1 VRQGQT
7 RCGGRFYDGNVG
19 PRSVVAAM
27 LAALVAVPGAA
38 AAAPASAQPAKVR
51 VVAAPRYKAGPIH
64 KFLLGPT
71 YRRLWTTPVDVEVLD
86 VRTFDGG
93 LKPVSKG
100 GGKET
105 ISLRF
110 ESANGREWR
119 VRSVD
124 KNARRL
130 LPLEL
135 RDSFLEQLAQDQVSA
150 GNPAGPLIVDGLAE
164 AAGILYVPHRF
175 VVLPDDPLL
184 GKFREEF
191 AGMLGLLEENPRI
204 ESPVTPG
211 FDGFTKKFNNTVT
224 LWEHLDDHPEERV
237 NARAFLKARLFDVFI
252 GDFDRHDDQWDWLKR
267 PDSSEWVPYPKDRD
281 EAFAKFDGFILALI
295 RPAQP
300 KLVNFEKHYSDMV
313 GLTWQGRFLDRRHLT
328 TLEWPVWQEVAA
340 DLQARLTDPTIDAA
354 VKRMPPEYYRI
365 VGLQMAARLKA
376 RRNLLP
382 GAARR
387 FYDILA
393 SHSEAIGTDKADA
406 AQITRAS
413 DGRVEVTLGGAE
425 EGRVPYFQRRY
436 DPRETHEVRV
446 YLKGGDDRAVRGPDT
461 QSLFVRVIGGDG
473 SDLLDDSKGGH
484 THFYDSAGENRVIP
498 GPGTV
503 FNDEFYV
510 RPVERNGDPARDW
523 GHMNLR
529 FPWLSAGADLGVFL
543 GAEWQ
548 HTGYGFRK
556 TPYANRQSVRAGYST
571 GLRGVRAEYE
581 GEFVRTHSKK
591 RWRLLARYSDVDLL
605 RFYGFGN
612 QTLDTGNDRFHQV
625 TMRAYTLAPAF
636 RLGPDAVN
644 ISLGPVA
651 RFTSTRLRPD
661 RLISITQPYGVGDFG
676 ELGATARLVLDGRN
690 RKLAPSRG
698 ALLWAAG
705 SYYPAV
711 WSVADAFGEVHGEA
725 STYWSPPVVLDPV
738 LALRVGGKR
747 VWGRYPFQESAFL
760 GGLES
765 LRGLRPGRYA
775 GDAAAYASAELR
787 LALFRFRALVPARF
801 GVFGLADGGRVW
813 LKGEDST
820 KIHTGFG
827 GGIWVA
833 FLKPDNTLSLAAA
846 QSEGHLRV
854 YFTAGF
860 GF

>member
-1 VRQGQT
+1 MDPRPV
-7 RCGGRFYDGNVG
+7 VG
-19 PRSVVAAM
+19 AVVAA
-27 LAALVAVPGAA
+27 LAVASGAAGADA
-38 AAAPASAQPAKVR
+38 AAAPAAPARVR

-71 YRRLWTTPVDVEVLD
+71 YRRLWTTPVEVDVLD
-86 VRTFDGG
+86 LRAFDGG

-105 ISLRF
+105 TSLRF
-110 ESANGREWR
+110 DSANGREWR

-124 KNARRL
+124 KNARRTI
-130 LPLEL
+130 PLEL
-135 RDSFLEQLAQDQVSA
+135 RDSFVAQLAQDQISA

-164 AAGILYVPHRF
+164 AAGILFVPHRM
-175 VVLPDDPLL
+175 VVIPDDPLL

-191 AGMLGLLEENPRI
+191 AGLLGLIEENPRI
-204 ESPVTPG
+204 EAPVTPG
-211 FDGFTKKFNNTVT
+211 FEGFDKKLNNTVA
-224 LWEHLDDHPEERV
+224 LWEHLDDHPEQRV

-267 PDSSEWVPYPKDRD
+267 PGSPEWVPYPKDRD
-281 EAFAKFDGFILALI
+281 EAFVKFDGFILALI

-328 TLEWPVWQEVAA
+328 TLEFPVWQEVAA
-340 DLQARLTDPTIDAA
+340 DLQARLTDPVIDAA
-354 VKRMPPEYYRI
+354 VKRLPPEYYRI
-365 VGLQMAARLKA
+365 VGGQMAAKLKA

-382 GAARR
+382 AAARK
-387 FYDILA
+387 FYEILA
-393 SHSEAIGTDKADA
+393 KDSEAIGTDKADS
-406 AQITRAS
+406 AQISPGS
-413 DGRVEVTLGGAE
+413 DGGVEVTLGGAE
-425 EGRVPYFQRRY
+425 GGSAPYFQRRY
-436 DPRETHEVRV
+436 DPRETKEVRV
-446 YLKGGDDRAVRGPDT
+446 YLRGGDDRAVREAGT
-461 QSLFVRVIGGDG
+461 QQLFVRVIGGDG
-473 SDLLDDSKGGH
+473 NDVLDDSKSGH
-484 THFYDSAGENRVIP
+484 THFYDWVGENRVIP
-498 GPGTV
+498 GPETL
-503 FNDEFYV
+503 FNDEPYI
-510 RPVERNGDPARDW
+510 RPVDRSGDPARDW

-556 TPYANRQSVRAGYST
+556 DPYENRQSLRAGYST
-571 GLRGVRAEYE
+571 GLRGARAEYE
-581 GEFVRTHSKK
+581 GEFVRTDSKK
-591 RWRLLARYSDVDLL
+591 RWHLLARYSDVDLL

-612 QTLDTGNDRFHQV
+612 QTIDTGNDRFHQV
-625 TMRAYTLAPAF
+625 LMHAYSLAPAF
-636 RLGPDAVN
+636 RLGSDAVN
-644 ISLGPVA
+644 FSLGPVA
-651 RFTSTRLRPD
+651 RFTSTRLPPD
-661 RLISITQPYGVGDFG
+661 RLISIAPPYGVGDFG
-676 ELGATARLVLDGRN
+676 EVGATARLVLDGRN

-705 SYYPAV
+705 TYYPAV
-711 WSVADAFGEVHGEA
+711 WSVTKPFGEVHGEA
-725 STYWSPPVVLDPV
+725 STYLSPPLVLDPV

-747 VWGRYPFQESAFL
+747 VWGPYPFQESAFL
-760 GGLES
+760 GGVES
-765 LRGLRPGRYA
+765 VRGLRPGRYA
-775 GDAAAYASAELR
+775 GDASAYANVELR

-854 YFTAGF
+854 YFYAGF
-860 GF
+860 AF